1 METREAVPTGRV
13 LVDGKGVGDVGEAI
27 LRERMRL
34 SEDGVVVVHLSVD
47 ERRGGV
53 IDGPRILSRV
63 KGIVLEVADEMKALP
78 APDWRSAEAEIER
91 RLKRFFYK
99 SIERRPLIL
108 PIIAAL

>member
-1 METREAVPTGRV
+1 GEAV
-13 LVDGKGVGDVGEAI
+13 

-53 IDGPRILSRV
+53 IDGPRILSRGFVFEDERGSLLEDV
-63 KGIVLEVADEMKALP
+63 KGIVLEVANEMKALP